1 MSIRRKHIRELV
13 NQLLAEVGCEN
24 APVDV
29 EKIARLRNALVHR
42 QSVED
47 TFSGYLFRNLQQ
59 ASAVIG
65 VNSNHHAN
73 RQRFTIGHEL
83 GHFLLHAG
91 DKLHIDRQFV
101 MMRRDQQSSEGTD
114 PEEMEA
120 NFFAAELL
128 MPEHFLAQ
136 DIKQLSSNDLVDEEG
151 IARLARRYRVSQQ
164 AMTIRLTRLGF
175 LSV

>member
-1 MSIRRKHIRELV
+1 MSIRRKYIRELV
-13 NQLLAEVGCEN
+13 NRLLAEAYCES

-29 EKIARLRNALVHR
+29 EQIAKLRNAIVHR

-47 TFSGYLFRNLQQ
+47 NFSGYLFRNLQQ

-65 VNSNHHAN
+65 VNSNHHVN

-101 MMRRDQQSSEGTD
+101 MMRRDQQSSEGTN

-120 NFFAAELL
+120 NLFAAELL
-128 MPEHFLAQ
+128 MPERFLVE
-136 DIKQLSSNDLVDEEG
+136 DIQHLGSLDLLDEER
-151 IARLARRYRVSQQ
+151 ITRLARKYRVSQH
-164 AMTIRLTRLGF
+164 AMTIRLTHLGF
-175 LSV
+175 LSA